1 MGVEGISVLLVEDD
15 SAFADVIE
23 RGLRAEGMQV
33 FAAPTVDAAQRLMV
47 ERIMDLML
55 LDLALA
61 GRDGVEVLDY
71 LRASGRHMPCII
83 ISARAELDERIRT
96 LGLGA
101 DDYLVKPFAFAEL
114 VARIRALLRRTRGSE
129 TVLMTGSLRLD
140 LIQRR
145 ASVGGTPVS
154 LTAREFDLLAYLAQH
169 AGQPVSRDTLARDVL
184 QVRSRAT
191 PVDNV
196 IEVNISRL
204 RARLAEAGC
213 QMISTVRGVGY
224 QLSVPS

>member
-1 MGVEGISVLLVEDD
+1 MDVAGISVLLVEDD
-15 SAFADVIE
+15 SAFVDVIA
-23 RGLRAEGMQV
+23 RGLRAEGVHV
-33 FAAPTVDAAQRLMV
+33 FAAPTVEAAQRLLV
-47 ERIMDLML
+47 ERILDLML
-55 LDLALA
+55 LDLSVA
-61 GRDGVEVLDY
+61 GREGVEVLDF
-71 LRASGRHMPCII
+71 LRESGRHMPCII
-83 ISARAELDERIRT
+83 ISARAELDERIRA

-129 TVLMTGSLRLD
+129 TVLVTGPLRLD

-145 ASVGGTPVS
+145 ATVGRTPVP
-154 LTAREFDLLAYLAQH
+154 LTVREFDLLAYLAQH
-169 AGQPVSRDTLARDVL
+169 AGRPVSRDTLARDVL

-196 IEVNISRL
+196 IEVNVSRL

-224 QLSVPS
+224 QLAVPS